1 MNGEAV
7 PSAKTGREIA
17 LLALIL
23 VLIGAFYTLT
33 IRAGHFWGDD
43 FAQYIHHAENIANHH
58 PYADNGYVYN
68 RFEPAYSP
76 RTYPPVFPALLAPV
90 IKLYG
95 LNLEPMKV
103 EEVLFFLLA
112 LVLIYCTFR
121 QYLSFPYLVALIVIL
136 GLSPSFWDFKDL
148 ITSDFPFL
156 AFFYL
161 SVILIRDS
169 PRNSSR
175 WWLWSLL
182 AGAVLYCAY
191 GVRTIGLMI
200 LPGFAIYELAHYRK
214 ITRFFL
220 ASVAVCIMLIL
231 LQRAV
236 FSTAEASYA
245 DQFRPT
251 IALSLAN
258 IRQYTGELVSLWPRT
273 ASLVLSYL
281 LFLSVTLLAIVGA
294 RHRFLQGI
302 TPLEPILAFYLALI
316 IIWPGNQGLR
326 FVMPLIPVYFFYALT
341 GLSALFSRFG
351 RRTGVIAALT
361 LALLIVVS
369 YVGGYRHANFGTI
382 RETTGMA
389 SFVELCRYIDANT
402 APQDVFVFNRARAL
416 SLFTDRPATVYFF
429 PGNAT
434 PEKEQW
440 RFFQTSGARYIIASN
455 EFETDRTSLK
465 PFLRRYAE
473 YLEPVYK
480 NADFAMYRIRTFPPA
495 N

>member
-17 LLALIL
+17 ILAL
-23 VLIGAFYTLT
+23 VLILIGSFYTLT

-68 RFEPAYSP
+68 RFEPTYSP

-90 IKLYG
+90 VKLYG

-103 EEVLFFLLA
+103 EEVLFFLTA
-112 LVLIYCTFR
+112 LVLIYFAFR
-121 QYLSFPYLVALIVIL
+121 RYLPFPYLLALIIIL

-156 AFFYL
+156 ALFYL
-161 SVILIRDS
+161 GVILIRDS
-169 PRNSSR
+169 PRNASR
-175 WWLWSLL
+175 WWLWALL
-182 AGAVLYCAY
+182 TGAVLYCAY

-200 LPGFAIYELAHYRK
+200 LPGFAIYELARYRK
-214 ITRFFL
+214 ITRFFV

-231 LQRAV
+231 LQRVV

-251 IALSLAN
+251 IALSVAN
-258 IRQYTGELVSLWPRT
+258 IRQYTGEFVSLWPRT
-273 ASLVLSYL
+273 AGVALSYF
-281 LFLSVTLLAIVGA
+281 LFLAVTLLAVIGA
-294 RHRFLQGI
+294 RDRFRQGI

-341 GLSALFSRFG
+341 GLSILFLRFG
-351 RRTGVIAALT
+351 KKAGVATTAA
-361 LALLIVVS
+361 LALLIAIS
-369 YVGGYRHANFGTI
+369 YLGGYRHANFGSI
-382 RETTGMA
+382 PETTGLA
-389 SFVELCRYIDANT
+389 SFVDLCRYIDAYT
-402 APQDVFVFNRARAL
+402 DPQDVFVFNRARAL
-416 SLFTDRPATVYFF
+416 SLFADRPATVYFF
-429 PGNAT
+429 PGNPAS
-434 PEKEQW
+434 ESEQW
-440 RFFQTSGARYIIASN
+440 RFFQSSRARYIVASN
-455 EFETDRTSLK
+455 EFETDRNGLQ
-465 PFLRRYAE
+465 PFLQRYAE
-473 YLEPVYK
+473 YFEQVYK
-480 NADFAMYRIRTFPPA
+480 NTDFAMYRIRSFPPA